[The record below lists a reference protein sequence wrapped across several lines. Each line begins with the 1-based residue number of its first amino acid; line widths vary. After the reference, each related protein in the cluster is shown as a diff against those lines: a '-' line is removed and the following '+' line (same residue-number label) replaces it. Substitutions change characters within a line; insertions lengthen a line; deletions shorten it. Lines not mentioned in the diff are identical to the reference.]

1 MIASPIPIH
10 ESFHPVQGFLDLL
23 VGRGVAAAHKAITS
37 GAKGIARYDGHMFL
51 AQQLLGEGLVVHARG
66 GEGKVDIS
74 VFRLLYC
81 I

>member
-1 MIASPIPIH
+1 M
-10 ESFHPVQGFLDLL
+10 QGFLDLL
-23 VGRGVAAAHKAITS
+23 IGRSVAAAYKAITS
-37 GAKGIARYDGHMFL
+37 GAKGIARYNGHMFL
-51 AQQLLGEGLVVHARG
+51 AQQLLGEGLVVHAGG